1 MTCRDFSPR
10 AWCVEHS
17 GALAPLQRRP
27 YKRRVPLIAPSILA
41 ANLGRLEEEVHRVE
55 AAGADWIHIDIMDG
69 HFVPNLTM
77 GPDIVRAVRAVTKLP
92 LDVHLML
99 TNPLD
104 MVRPFAE
111 AGADYISIHREV
123 VDDVEA
129 ALSYIESFKKKAA
142 LVINPDT
149 PVETVSPYVSRA
161 AMILVMSVNPG
172 FAGQGFIESVLP
184 KLERLRELKTRYGSS
199 CLLEIDGGIKTSNIA
214 RATRA
219 GADVVVAGSGV
230 FATPDYRATIAAMKA
245 AN

>member
-1 MTCRDFSPR
+1 
-10 AWCVEHS
+10 
-17 GALAPLQRRP
+17 
-27 YKRRVPLIAPSILA
+27 VPLIAPSILA
-41 ANLGRLEEEVHRVE
+41 ANLGRLEEEVRRVE

-77 GPDIVRAVRAVTKLP
+77 GPDIVRAVRAATTLP

-123 VDDVEA
+123 VDDVEG
-129 ALSYIESFKKKAA
+129 ALRHIESFKKKAA

-149 PVETVSPYVSRA
+149 AVDTVAPYISRA
-161 AMILVMSVNPG
+161 AMILVMSVHPG

-184 KLERLRELKTRYGSS
+184 KLERLRDLKERTRSS
-199 CLLEIDGGIKTSNIA
+199 CLLEIDGGIKTANIA

-245 AN
+245 AT

>member
-1 MTCRDFSPR
+1 M
-10 AWCVEHS
+10 
-17 GALAPLQRRP
+17 
-27 YKRRVPLIAPSILA
+27 PLIAPSILA
-41 ANLGRLEEEVHRVE
+41 ANLGRLEEEVRRVE

-77 GPDIVRAVRAVTKLP
+77 GPDIVRAVRAATTLP

-123 VDDVEA
+123 VDDVEG
-129 ALSYIESFKKKAA
+129 ALRHIESFKKKAA

-149 PVETVSPYVSRA
+149 AVETVAPYISRA
-161 AMILVMSVNPG
+161 AMILVMSVHPG

-184 KLERLRELKTRYGSS
+184 KLERLRDLKERNRSS
-199 CLLEIDGGIKTSNIA
+199 CLLEIDGGIKTANIA

-245 AN
+245 AT

>member
-1 MTCRDFSPR
+1 
-10 AWCVEHS
+10 
-17 GALAPLQRRP
+17 
-27 YKRRVPLIAPSILA
+27 VPLIAPSILA
-41 ANLGRLEEEVHRVE
+41 ANLGRLEEEVRRVE

-77 GPDIVRAVRAVTKLP
+77 GPDIVRAVRAATTLP

-123 VDDVEA
+123 VDDVEG
-129 ALSYIESFKKKAA
+129 ALRHIESFKKKAA

-149 PVETVSPYVSRA
+149 AVETVAPYISRA
-161 AMILVMSVNPG
+161 AMILVMSVHPG

-184 KLERLRELKTRYGSS
+184 KLERLRDLKERNRSS
-199 CLLEIDGGIKTSNIA
+199 CLLEIDGGIKTANIA

-245 AN
+245 AT